1 MSDNEEIPV
10 DDLVTVSCPLFRQ
23 LLNAYSEDAA
33 TDDYIYYLGE
43 ALRQASD
50 IPFIVHCSVIP
61 IRMLHNGLSARSS
74 VRSARSARCARK
86 IVRLCWGEGE
96 RQKYNHSIKGCVNLP
111 RGKGTVRR

>member
-43 ALRQASD
+43 ALRQVSRFDLKFYRETHMVAD
-50 IPFIVHCSVIP
+50 LGWVAFMPLTRVF
-61 IRMLHNGLSARSS
+61 L
-74 VRSARSARCARK
+74 
-86 IVRLCWGEGE
+86 
-96 RQKYNHSIKGCVNLP
+96 Q
-111 RGKGTVRR
+111 

>member
-43 ALRQASD
+43 ALRQASRHSHYYSLFSD
-50 IPFIVHCSVIP
+50 S
-61 IRMLHNGLSARSS
+61 GLGFSMM
-74 VRSARSARCARK
+74 V
-86 IVRLCWGEGE
+86 
-96 RQKYNHSIKGCVNLP
+96 
-111 RGKGTVRR
+111 

>member
-43 ALRQASD
+43 ALRQASL
-50 IPFIVHCSVIP
+50 FHLKFYRET
-61 IRMLHNGLSARSS
+61 RMVADL
-74 VRSARSARCARK
+74 
-86 IVRLCWGEGE
+86 
-96 RQKYNHSIKGCVNLP
+96 GCVAFMPLTHVFLQRSLLTKDASNIFPLP
-111 RGKGTVRR
+111 IA

>member
-43 ALRQASD
+43 ALRQASGLAV
-50 IPFIVHCSVIP
+50 IV
-61 IRMLHNGLSARSS
+61 
-74 VRSARSARCARK
+74 
-86 IVRLCWGEGE
+86 
-96 RQKYNHSIKGCVNLP
+96 
-111 RGKGTVRR
+111 